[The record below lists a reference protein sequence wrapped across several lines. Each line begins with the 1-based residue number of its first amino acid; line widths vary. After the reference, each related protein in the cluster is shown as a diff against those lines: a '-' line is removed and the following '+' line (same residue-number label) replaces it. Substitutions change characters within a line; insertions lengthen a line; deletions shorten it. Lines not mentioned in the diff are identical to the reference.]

1 MSDTLNIIDM
11 NQIAVV
17 LSELVQNYNELA
29 RYWYDVFHDPAAKD
43 ITVKFL
49 DVDGNLR
56 NYTIPNRAKDRSFIL
71 HGDTDPEGNV
81 FASTGSLYQNT
92 KEGKLFFK
100 LTTEGNDGSVSATN
114 WKELKPTD
122 SYILNGKV
130 DPEEIYPSKD
140 YPYGVIYANMSSGVI
155 SSNTPD
161 GWQSVGGAGTG
172 LATVDELNAVD
183 NKAVHIEGRQFIT
196 GEKIFENHTIFT
208 GNTTFENYTT
218 FKENT
223 TFEKIILGTAYRA
236 LSADIAEYY
245 EADAE
250 YQPGTL
256 VQFGGEKEVTIAKE
270 MVNAV
275 VSTNPAYIL
284 NGGKDM
290 EHPTLLALSG
300 RVPVRVKGKVEKFD
314 LLKLSEEGVAI
325 VDNSCYN
332 PIGRA
337 LETNLDEGEKLVE
350 CVVKLTI

>member
-11 NQIAVV
+11 NQIAVI

-100 LTTEGNDGSVSATN
+100 LTTEGNDGNVSATN

-122 SYILNGKV
+122 SYILKGKT
-130 DPEEIYPSKD
+130 DPEEIYPSKE
-140 YPYGVIYANMSSGVI
+140 YPYGIIYANMSSGII

-161 GWQSVGGAGTG
+161 GWQAVGGAGTG
-172 LATVDELNAVD
+172 LVTLDELNRAIND
-183 NKAVHIEGRQFIT
+183 LSDKAVHLDGKQFIK
-196 GEKIFENHTIFT
+196 GEKI
-208 GNTTFENYTT
+208 FENYTT